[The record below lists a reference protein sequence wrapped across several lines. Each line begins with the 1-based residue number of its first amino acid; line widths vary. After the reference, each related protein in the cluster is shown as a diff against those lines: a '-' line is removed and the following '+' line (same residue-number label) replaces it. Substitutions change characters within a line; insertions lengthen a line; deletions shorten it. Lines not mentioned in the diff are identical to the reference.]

1 MVTSSEH
8 GAGADPLSFG
18 LPKRIARRGRADRP
32 ERRGRRRRRAGR
44 PRAERSERRG
54 TRRRPGRAQSGGTA
68 GPLRYP
74 VPVTPEELANAIHAI
89 LLAAAG
95 DGALDLPVE
104 QIPVPRVERPRNREH
119 GDWSTNV
126 AMLAI

>member
-1 MVTSSEH
+1 MAS
-8 GAGADPLSFG
+8 P
-18 LPKRIARRGRADRP
+18 PQN
-32 ERRGRRRRRAGR
+32 
-44 PRAERSERRG
+44 
-54 TRRRPGRAQSGGTA
+54 RRRPGRAQSGGTA

-95 DGALDLPVE
+95 DGALDFLVE
-104 QIPVPRVERPRNREH
+104 QIPVPRVERSRNREH

-126 AMLAI
+126 AMQLAKRAGTRPRDLAELLRDRKSVV